1 MPTILHDKGPALTA
15 IVHTEVREDDGGRPQ
30 IMTAEIYVYTKDADV
45 DNQYSCVILT
55 SMSTDGTVE
64 RLRIP
69 YAAWVEIDGLVK
81 NKAARQRGQ
90 A

>member
-1 MPTILHDKGPALTA
+1 MATILHDKGPALTA

-30 IMTAEIYVYTKDADV
+30 IMTAEIYIYEGEVHQEY
-45 DNQYSCVILT
+45 NCIILT